1 MPDIIIVFTCLR
13 QYLAP
18 TTLRQ
23 LRRVTEAILSM
34 TGRVTMK
41 GLARWTGPGGSYRT
55 VQRFFNTSLSWC
67 TLQWVLIRHHLLEPD
82 DVILMGG
89 DEVVVSK
96 SGTQTHGLDRFFS
109 LSVWQS
115 RPGAVFSECISDQ
128 RQTPYLLSGN
138 DGTN

>member
-1 MPDIIIVFTCLR
+1 MPDMIIVLTCLS

-23 LRRVTEAILSM
+23 LSRVTEAMLSM

-41 GLARWTGPGGSYRT
+41 GISRWAGQGGSYRT
-55 VQRFFNTSLSWC
+55 MQRFFNTSISWC

-89 DEVVVSK
+89 DEVMVTK
-96 SGTQTHGLDRFFS
+96 SGKQTYGLDRFFS
-109 LSVWQS
+109 LPVWQS
-115 RPGAVFSECISDQ
+115 RPWSVFSECIPDKC
-128 RQTPYLLSGN
+128 QTPHLLPGN
-138 DGTN
+138 DGAN